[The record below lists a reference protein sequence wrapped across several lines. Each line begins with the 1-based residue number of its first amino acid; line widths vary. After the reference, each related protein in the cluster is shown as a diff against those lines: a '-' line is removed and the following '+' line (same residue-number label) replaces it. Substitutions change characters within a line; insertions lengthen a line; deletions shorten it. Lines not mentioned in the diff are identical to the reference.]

1 MFVYKIF
8 GTQPGFAE
16 GLVFNSCVT
25 NLQNQPDLWLDECP
39 FLYPRFSSRLPEGLR
54 VEQVDIAADTR
65 PAQPQPLS
73 PVLSAPRPPRALPM
87 AA

>member
-54 VEQVDIAADTR
+54 VEQVDVADDA
-65 PAQPQPLS
+65 PLQPL
-73 PVLSAPRPPRALPM
+73 PAVLTTPHPPRALPM